1 MTQQLPQQTLL
12 QSSPGTSQPSQTMF
26 HPSPAVVQPLQTL
39 FQPLQTVIQPQHP
52 TPPAPQAVLHTVQA
66 VPRPSQTLIQP
77 PQPVFH
83 TPQPGATDNNPPQP
97 SLVQF
102 TPLPNIFSSPLLNST
117 VQPPTQHAVP
127 TSLSAPQTSSQTS
140 TLSLLN
146 ALHDEKLGLLL
157 PVIVRMDH
165 KMDQLMALMGQMGNQ
180 LNALLMANQSNA
192 SLMANQPNLSSA
204 SLLGNPLEAS
214 IMGNQAKASV
224 LGDQSNAS
232 LVGCQTTASMG
243 GDRSD
248 GALEGGSQSNA
259 ALGRTRRSPSIEQL
273 NNIVSSSLK
282 QTSSN
287 LPRANPTT
295 METQSRPAATE
306 TPSNTETSSEF
317 QLSDSV
323 RELSHGD
330 NIELESDQIVA
341 VANSSTACLPS
352 GSIMTRSQRE
362 KNHRGMGKVTEQV
375 LSDDSNFPLSQ
386 EYLIRLKAKSNST
399 MNFSVHLLRELFTLE
414 ELEGRNISGSRGK
427 DKVDPKR
434 VEIIKKTVFN
444 TYGTTPSDAEMVWR
458 GCRKAMDTFMRRM
471 KREKV
476 LRENAAL
483 QVKAI
488 QEKSQLNL

>member
-1 MTQQLPQQTLL
+1 MTQQTLV

-39 FQPLQTVIQPQHP
+39 FQPLQTVLQPQHP
-52 TPPAPQAVLHTVQA
+52 TPSAPQAVLHTVQA
-66 VPRPSQTLIQP
+66 VPQPSQTIIQP
-77 PQPVFH
+77 PQTVFH

-127 TSLSAPQTSSQTS
+127 SSLSSPQSSSQTS

-192 SLMANQPNLSSA
+192 SLLANQPNFSSA
-204 SLLGNPLEAS
+204 SLVGNPLEAS
-214 IMGNQAKASV
+214 VMGNQAKASV

-248 GALEGGSQSNA
+248 SALEGGSQSNA
-259 ALGRTRRSPSIEQL
+259 ALGRTRKSPTIEQL
-273 NNIVSSSLK
+273 NNTVSSSLK

-287 LPRANPTT
+287 LPQANPTT
-295 METQSRPAATE
+295 MGTQSSCAATE
-306 TPSNTETSSEF
+306 IQSNTETSSEF
-317 QLSDSV
+317 QLSDGA
-323 RELSHGD
+323 RESHGD
-330 NIELESDQIVA
+330 DIVLESDQIVA
-341 VANSSTACLPS
+341 TANSSTVCLPS
-352 GSIMTRSQRE
+352 GSIMTRSQRD
-362 KNHRGMGKVTEQV
+362 KSHRDMGKVTEQV

-414 ELEGRNISGSRGK
+414 ELEGKNISGSRGK